1 MANDIDLPIYNTPF
15 TDARGNISEVWWRF
29 FVTLLERTGGT
40 EGIDIDALLQ
50 LIKELFERLQEASI
64 ATGNSDSKAVQAIDA
79 ITRLS
84 RDVELLASAPSPDLS
99 RIDVLA
105 SAVRGLD
112 ELSGTLD
119 AKASQALNAVV
130 DLARLLE
137 TDAGSAMARAN
148 QISDSLQNLM
158 RLLETGDDSALAKAN
173 QVADSLQALSRTLE
187 IDTGTAAANR
197 VNDLL
202 HTLARSIE
210 VTTTNQAAP
219 FPRTFS
225 IDYLDWNQTP
235 AYVAQTARMAWNASD
250 DTLNLHHS
258 DGVTQQMGQELYG
271 RILNNTGS
279 TIPNGTCLGINPAT
293 NSYVQFIANGTLSP
307 ITIVGVTTQAIPNA
321 TSGRI
326 TVWGRVRDIDTTGTP
341 YGEVWAAGQILYV
354 SPTVA
359 GGFTNVKPTAPNLSL
374 PIAQVAVVSSTVGQ
388 IAVRPTVEQQL
399 FYGQFAKTADQVPT
413 AINTANA
420 ITWSSSL
427 IANGITIG
435 APTSR
440 IVVANAG
447 LYRFS
452 ASFQITSGSASVKN
466 VYLWYRKNGV
476 DIPNSTLITSMDSG
490 TAIRAPSRS
499 LLVSLAAN
507 DYVEMMWAADDVN
520 VTLDAIPATAFSPA
534 APAALLTV
542 QQEQQ

>member
-1 MANDIDLPIYNTPF
+1 MTDVTVDLPIYNTPIV
-15 TDARGNISEVWWRF
+15 DGRGNISEVWWRF
-29 FVTLLERTGGT
+29 FSTLLTRTGGT
-40 EGIDIDALLQ
+40 EGVDIETIVQ
-50 LIKELFERLQEASI
+50 LIEEIFVDLQELSI
-64 ATGNSDSKAVQAIDA
+64 GIGTVDGKAMQANDLGSY
-79 ITRLS
+79 LS
-84 RDVELLASAPSPDLS
+84 QLLDLLATAPVIDSARLDVIESS
-99 RIDVLA
+99 ARI
-105 SAVRGLD
+105 LD

-119 AKASQALNAVV
+119 AKVNQALAANAE
-130 DLARLLE
+130 LARLLE
-137 TDAGSAMARAN
+137 TDG
-148 QISDSLQNLM
+148 
-158 RLLETGDDSALAKAN
+158 GSALAKAN
-173 QVADSLQALSRTLE
+173 QVGDSLQALARLLE
-187 IDTGTAAANR
+187 LDGGSALAGATQVADALQA
-197 VNDLL
+197 
-202 HTLARSIE
+202 LARSIE
-210 VTTTNQAAP
+210 VAATNPGFQ

-225 IDYLDWNQTP
+225 LDYLDWDQLP
-235 AYVAQTARMAWNASD
+235 AYAAQTSRMAWNPTD

-271 RILNNTGS
+271 RIFNNTGS
-279 TIPNGTCLGINPAT
+279 TIPNGACLGINPAT
-293 NSYVQFIANGTLSP
+293 NSYVLFIANGTLSP
-307 ITIVGVTTQAIPNA
+307 ITIVGVTTQAIPNN
-321 TSGRI
+321 SFGRI

-341 YGEVWAAGQILYV
+341 YGQVWTAGQVLYV
-354 SPTVA
+354 STSVA

-374 PIAQVAVVSSTVGQ
+374 PIAQVLTVNASTGQ

-427 IANGITIG
+427 IANGVSIG

-452 ASFQITSGSASVKN
+452 ASFQLTSGSASVKN

-476 DIPNSTLITSMDSG
+476 DIANSTLVTSMDSG
-490 TAIRAPSRS
+490 SAIRAPSRS
-499 LLVSLAAN
+499 LLISLAAN
-507 DYVEMMWAADDVN
+507 DYIELMWAADDTN
-520 VTLDAIPATAFSPA
+520 VTLDAIAATAFAPA